1 MTFCQ
6 DLREDT
12 VRSLPIRKAIAI
24 QSHTLL
30 RAAIAMMRNEGLG
43 CAVIVNHQRQPIGIF
58 TEHSVID
65 ALARGVGLDDRPVC
79 EFVDPDFFCVRETD
93 PILRVWELVCDSAA
107 RFVCVTD
114 REGTVVGITG
124 QRGLAEYLADCFAGQ
139 VTVQRLGSNPWMSQ
153 QEGA

>member
-30 RAAIAMMRNEGLG
+30 RGAIAMMRNEDLG
-43 CAVIVNHQRQPIGIF
+43 CAVIVNHQQEPIGVF

-65 ALARGVGLDDRPVC
+65 LLARGACLDERPVC
-79 EFVDPDFFCVRETD
+79 EFIDPDFFCVRETD

-114 REGTVVGITG
+114 QDGAIIGLTG
-124 QRGLAEYLADCFAGQ
+124 QRGLAEYLTDSFAGQ
-139 VTVQRLGSNPWMSQ
+139 VAVQRLGSHPWMNQ
-153 QEGA
+153 REGA